1 MKKSLSMLA
10 IIFIGWMSL
19 WAIPQPLHKIY
30 VSKDKKDSFAVDC
43 FHLEGH
49 IAYCVDN
56 SKGIIK
62 AWDIHQQSFLQ
73 PVFIKLPLKAK
84 VDDLSG
90 DETALYI
97 LDSKMSA
104 IYVYDYFGTYVRT
117 ISTKGSADVQF
128 IKAIRILVNYQ
139 GYIFVLD
146 AGRNELLAFSNEGMF
161 LGKIPILAPI
171 SMCLGQ
177 DQIIR
182 ILVNR
187 DKTQAIIPIDQNLN
201 VGNSV
206 TITALDNKID
216 KISDI
221 AMNQYNELYVIYSLS
236 SKIGKVDASGKLINR
251 STWGSKDKSESMV
264 SFQQPTIIK
273 AILTMIEFLSEFWII
288 K

>member
-1 MKKSLSMLA
+1 MKL
-10 IIFIGWMSL
+10 
-19 WAIPQPLHKIY
+19 
-30 VSKDKKDSFAVDC
+30 
-43 FHLEGH
+43 
-49 IAYCVDN
+49 
-56 SKGIIK
+56 
-62 AWDIHQQSFLQ
+62 
-73 PVFIKLPLKAK
+73 
-84 VDDLSG
+84 
-90 DETALYI
+90 ALYI

-221 AMNQYNELYVIYSLS
+221 AMNQYNDY
-236 SKIGKVDASGKLINR
+236 
-251 STWGSKDKSESMV
+251 M
-264 SFQQPTIIK
+264 
-273 AILTMIEFLSEFWII
+273 
-288 K
+288 